1 MNIPYLDGMG
11 YNDDLTPCITP
22 VPFCKFS
29 MLYFCIF
36 LWMLDSNVEHP
47 EVVSSLDLWD
57 FESAHVVCAS
67 LVETWRRMI
76 YNPVWAEK

>member
-1 MNIPYLDGMG
+1 M
-11 YNDDLTPCITP
+11 YNP
-22 VPFCKFS
+22 VPFCKLS

-67 LVETWRRMI
+67 LVETWRRLITHFGPEKCQPMI
-76 YNPVWAEK
+76 GGG